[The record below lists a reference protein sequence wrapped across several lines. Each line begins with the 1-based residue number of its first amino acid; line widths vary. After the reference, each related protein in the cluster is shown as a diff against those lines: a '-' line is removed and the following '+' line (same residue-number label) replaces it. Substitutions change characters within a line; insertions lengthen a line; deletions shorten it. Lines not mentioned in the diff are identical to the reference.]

1 MNQLKKLII
10 NAAMEKFDKIYIHA
24 LPHNKLIVGERGLI
38 NTEKNNGIVL
48 AIGSSSCSEFKMEDD
63 FIFAKLRFNGVWEDV
78 FIPYEAVDAV
88 LNDLHKPLCIFN
100 FPYYEENNENVM
112 RINKYTAVPDKQT
125 EKKRALI
132 VKPDF
137 TKK

>member
-48 AIGSSSCSEFKMEDD
+48 AIGSSSCSELKMEDD
-63 FIFAKLRFNGVWEDV
+63 

-125 EKKRALI
+125 EKKRAVI

>member
-24 LPHNKLIVGERGLI
+24 LPHNKLIVGE
-38 NTEKNNGIVL
+38 
-48 AIGSSSCSEFKMEDD
+48 
-63 FIFAKLRFNGVWEDV
+63 FAKLRFNGVWEDV

-125 EKKRALI
+125 EKKRAVI